1 MACIDVF
8 NMVGNL
14 LAKIWVGGTLNQIK
28 YDLLKNKCEDKGDQQ
43 RLSECLT
50 SLGIEEVFN
59 CSCTPGLCFEASKRA
74 KAYLEKADRIQ
85 NDMEIT
91 TGNSRAQ
98 CLSKPGQCLAKQRN
112 PRGKPKIKETIRIR
126 IQWWGHKQGHAW
138 SYIQRYGRCVWWLS
152 TLALAD
158 RIASSAT
165 FPVAI
170 QGEGPPY
177 F

>member
-1 MACIDVF
+1 MS
-8 NMVGNL
+8 
-14 LAKIWVGGTLNQIK
+14 
-28 YDLLKNKCEDKGDQQ
+28 KNKCEDKGDQQ

-50 SLGIEEVFN
+50 SLGIEEVSN

-85 NDMEIT
+85 NDLEIT

-126 IQWWGHKQGHAW
+126 LNDYSDEDISGVMLG
-138 SYIQRYGRCVWWLS
+138 
-152 TLALAD
+152 
-158 RIASSAT
+158 AT
-165 FPVAI
+165 YNDMAGAFGGCRP
-170 QGEGPPY
+170 
-177 F
+177 